1 MKKSRMFLG
10 LCRLCLAMSAAFATT
25 AQAADSKYYYSTDE
39 LYTTIIEENAR
50 GPLGGAFICS
60 GEFPRETPSM
70 FKCLPRSELL
80 TIGTGKNVECLF
92 FEGVDNDHNLH
103 VRHWYFRSLDY
114 NGSHHY
120 VIGLNDTNSGEFAV
134 NFKRVK
140 NIKFLVKA
148 SNNGI
153 DASITNLT
161 EYPEEGLK

>member
-1 MKKSRMFLG
+1 MKKSRLISRLCG
-10 LCRLCLAMSAAFATT
+10 LCIAMSLAFSPATH
-25 AQAADSKYYYSTDE
+25 AADSKYYYSSDE
-39 LYTTIIEENAR
+39 FYTTIIEENAPV
-50 GPLGGAFICS
+50 PLGGAFICS
-60 GEFPRETPSM
+60 GEFPREPPSM
-70 FKCLPRSELL
+70 FKGLPRSELL

-120 VIGLNDTNSGEFAV
+120 VIALNETNAGEFAV

-140 NIKFLVKA
+140 NIKFQVRA

-153 DASITNLT
+153 NASITNLA